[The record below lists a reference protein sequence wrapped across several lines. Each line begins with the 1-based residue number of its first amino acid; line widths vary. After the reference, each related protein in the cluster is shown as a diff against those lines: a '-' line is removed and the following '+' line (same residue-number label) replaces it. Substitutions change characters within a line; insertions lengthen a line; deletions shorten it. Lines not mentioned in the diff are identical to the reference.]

1 MLFYSHE
8 ERLLV
13 SLYLF
18 ACRFV
23 GVAPIS
29 WISLK
34 VYIGDF
40 RENHLGKPSFVKIV
54 PKLSRCLLED
64 LSMLQCN
71 RRHYMAIN
79 ALPSKDALNQVVNAA
94 EEV

>member
-1 MLFYSHE
+1 MLLYSRE

-40 RENHLGKPSFVKIV
+40 RENLLGKSSFVKIV
-54 PKLSRCLLED
+54 PKLSRSLLEY
-64 LSMLQCN
+64 LNMLQCIQ
-71 RRHYMAIN
+71 RQYMTIN
-79 ALPSKDALNQVVNAA
+79 ALPSKEA
-94 EEV
+94 ESGC